1 MNIDTVTNWILNKGL
16 IVIITVISAFIIS
29 KVSAFITDK
38 YFIHFLNKNEDEE
51 FQKRNN
57 TLKSIATSVI
67 DIFIAISA
75 ILLVLYTVGVDIG
88 PILAAAGVVGIAVGF
103 GAQRFIEDIITGII
117 ILTEDQIRVG
127 DVVKIADKGGL
138 VEKVDLKMVVLR
150 DLSGNVHYI
159 RNGKIDIVTN
169 MTKEF
174 SRFVFDI
181 GIAYREDIDAVIELL
196 KQVDEELRNDN
207 EFKYHILEPLEI
219 LGLDRFDDSAQ
230 IIRARIKTKPIKQ
243 WDVGRE
249 FNKRLKKKFDEHNV
263 EIPFPHRTIYI
274 GQDKDGSSAP
284 LNINIEKDISL

>member
-1 MNIDTVTNWILNKGL
+1 MNIET
-16 IVIITVISAFIIS
+16 ITSLIIS
-29 KVSAFITDK
+29 KGAPVILTVFMAFLVSKLSAYLVDK
-38 YFIHFLNKNEDEE
+38 YFIHFNKRNEDEE
-51 FQKRNN
+51 FQKRKN
-57 TLKSIATSVI
+57 TLKSITTSVI
-67 DIFIAISA
+67 DIFIAVSA
-75 ILLVLYTVGVDIG
+75 FLLILYTIGVDIA

-159 RNGKIDIVTN
+159 RNGRIDTITN

-181 GIAYREDIDAVIELL
+181 GVAYRENIDEVIEII
-196 KQVDEELRNDN
+196 KQVDEELRNDEEYKN
-207 EFKYHILEPLEI
+207 DILEPIEVFGLE
-219 LGLDRFDDSAQ
+219 RFDDSAQ

-243 WDVGRE
+243 WNIARA
-249 FNKRLKKKFDEHNV
+249 FNKRLKKKFDENNV

-274 GQDKDGSSAP
+274 GKDKDGFSPP
-284 LNINIEKDISL
+284 LNINLDKDELC

>member
-1 MNIDTVTNWILNKGL
+1 MNIEVITNLILNKGIPVVLTL
-16 IVIITVISAFIIS
+16 IIAFLTS
-29 KVSAFITDK
+29 KVSAYIANK
-38 YFIHFLNKNEDEE
+38 YFMHFNKKNNDEE

-67 DIFIAISA
+67 DIFIGISA
-75 ILLVLYTVGVDIG
+75 ILFVLYILGVDIG
-88 PILAAAGVVGIAVGF
+88 PILAAAGVVGLAVGF

-169 MTKEF
+169 MTKDF

-181 GIAYREDIDAVIELL
+181 GIAYREDIDAVIKLI
-196 KQVDEELRNDN
+196 KQVDEELRSDN
-207 EFKYHILEPLEI
+207 EFKPFILEPLEI

-243 WDVGRE
+243 WNVGRE

-274 GQDKDGSSAP
+274 GQDKEGSSP
-284 LNINIEKDISL
+284 SLNININKDKPC